1 MSHFNAS
8 FDQIPQKDIDAM
20 VKENQYLWSSDLSF
34 DDHVQF
40 ALEDDSTLSWNEACM
55 KVEVFQGDMAAF
67 HILLADF
74 YNSYIE
80 SNMDHLNASERIK
93 LHNLLNDLRDIIDP
107 EWYMPLYFHN
117 WNWLETW
124 MREVIEREW
133 RIVH

>member
-1 MSHFNAS
+1 
-8 FDQIPQKDIDAM
+8 
-20 VKENQYLWSSDLSF
+20 
-34 DDHVQF
+34 
-40 ALEDDSTLSWNEACM
+40 M

-107 EWYMPLYFHN
+107 E
-117 WNWLETW
+117 
-124 MREVIEREW
+124 
-133 RIVH
+133 